1 MSKSMNVVLAAALG
15 FAVCAPVYAADASDN
30 SRSTAWSDAKI
41 KAEMD
46 KCHQLSAAAQSK
58 CIVNIRPTLGTT
70 TAWTDDQISPARE
83 KCNGLTGTAQAKCI
97 VNIRSVTTPGY
108 AVAMNSGTTSSDENV
123 VRHGVGTEEEYTA
136 AIKGCESA
144 DDRERCIANAKDH
157 FGRM

>member
-1 MSKSMNVVLAAALG
+1 MSKSLNIVLAAAFG
-15 FAVCAPVYAADASDN
+15 FAASMPLYAADTSDN
-30 SRSTAWSDAKI
+30 SRSTAWSDAKV

-46 KCHQLSAAAQSK
+46 KCHQLSAAAQGK
-58 CIVNIRPTLGTT
+58 CVVNLRPTLGTT
-70 TAWTDDQISPARE
+70 SAWNDDQISAARD

-97 VNIRSVTTPGY
+97 VNMRSVTMPGS
-108 AVAMNSGTTSSDENV
+108 AVAMNSGTVSSDENV
-123 VRHGVGTEEEYTA
+123 VKHGVGTEEEYTA